1 MACVTRLIRDS
12 RVVSDAMSSST
23 DPVPLL
29 EVEGLKTYFFTRD
42 GVVRAVDGV
51 SFTVARGETLAIVG
65 ESGCGKSV
73 TSLSILRLIASPPGR
88 TVAGR
93 VLFEG
98 RDLLELSEAEMRRVR
113 GDAISMIFQEP
124 MTSLNPVLTIG
135 QQIAEVLV
143 LHRGLS
149 REAAGRRSVDMLRL
163 VRMPEPERRV
173 TQYPHQLSG
182 GMRQRVMIAMAL
194 ACEPRLLIADEP
206 TTALDVTI
214 QAQILDLMREL
225 KERTGAAIVLITHD
239 LGVVAEMAQRVVV
252 MYAGRKVEEA
262 AVAALFARPRHP
274 YTRGLLD
281 SIPKLG
287 AAGHGTLRRLSE
299 IAGTVPS
306 LAEPIVGC
314 AFAPRCVYAT
324 ERCRNEYPPLE
335 EKAPGHCV
343 ACWESERMLAEAI
356 T

>member
-1 MACVTRLIRDS
+1 VTHSIRALLGA
-12 RVVSDAMSSST
+12 SDAMSDSS
-23 DPVPLL
+23 PAAPLL
-29 EVEGLKTYFFTRD
+29 EVEDLRTYFFTRD
-42 GVVRAVDGV
+42 GVVRAVDGI
-51 SFTVARGETLAIVG
+51 SFSVAPGETLAIVG

-88 TVAGR
+88 TVSGR

-98 RDLLELSEAEMRRVR
+98 RDLLELSEPDMRRVR

-135 QQIAEVLV
+135 QQIAEVLM

-149 REAAGRRSVDMLRL
+149 REAALQRSVEMLRL

-173 TQYPHQLSG
+173 AQYPHQLSG
-182 GMRQRVMIAMAL
+182 GMRQRVMIATAL

-225 KERTGAAIVLITHD
+225 KDRTGAAIMLITHD

-262 AVAALFARPRHP
+262 PVADLFGRPRHP

-287 AAGHGTLRRLSE
+287 AAAQNGALKRLRE
-299 IAGTVPS
+299 IPGTVPS

-314 AFAPRCVYAT
+314 AFAPRCAYAT
-324 ERCRNEYPPLE
+324 LRCQNEYPPLE
-335 EKAPGHCV
+335 EKAPGHHV
-343 ACWESERMLAEAI
+343 ACWESERMLAEAVA
-356 T
+356 